1 MVYFNFIEQILI
13 SALIL
18 VCIGSFS
25 WELSKRFKLVLK
37 GEGTL
42 PFDNIPARLWRVFE
56 EFLLQKKVL
65 QQRFIPGL
73 MHAFVFWGFIA
84 FALIT
89 IDHFFRGYN
98 SALFTDN
105 TRYFYS
111 LAFGIPWSFLVLIGI
126 LYLAYRRFY
135 IRPKYLGE
143 KISYTSGIVAIFIS
157 TLMITYMIDAYWIV
171 YDSHPS
177 SLIFKINW
185 WIHAILILLF
195 LFLIPRSKHLH
206 LVLSPINIFFKS
218 FDTPNHRAVPIDME
232 GDEEELEKLL
242 TGMGKLT
249 KSQTL
254 DIFSCV
260 ECGRCTEVCPANRGG
275 GVLDPKHNFILD
287 LKNPIMETN
296 SVDVVGNINVE
307 AGWECTS
314 CQACTEACP
323 VGNEVEKA
331 DETRNLQ
338 VLVEGNVPQEYQ
350 KLFMNLQT
358 TGNTEGATSSTLSQ
372 KLPIYDGTQDFV
384 LWLGCFSKYAL
395 DPKYGDSVISLTK
408 ILDKAKI
415 TYGILAKEKCTG
427 EPANKLGDKLTY
439 NMLMQ
444 ENLETLKEVK
454 KIITMCPHCSINLG
468 TEYAKYEKI
477 EYEVYHHTEVIEDLI
492 KNKKITVNKNNND
505 KVTFHDPCNLSR
517 GMNVTKAPRTAIN
530 ASCSDF
536 KELDENG
543 KNTLCCGAGGGLW
556 WKKETVGKTHLV
568 RAEQVI
574 ESGSDTVVTGCSF
587 CYGMMNQGLGPLT
600 PQDQKPIKVKDVA
613 DLVAENLS

>member
-1 MVYFNFIEQILI
+1 MFSLVEQISLSI
-13 SALIL
+13 LLIL
-18 VCIGSFS
+18 CLSSFS
-25 WELSKRFKLVLK
+25 WELIKRFKIVFK
-37 GEGTL
+37 GSGSL
-42 PFDNIPARLWRVFE
+42 PFDNFGLRFGRVFS
-56 EFLLQKKVL
+56 EFFLQKKVL

-84 FALIT
+84 FSLIT
-89 IDHFFRGYN
+89 IDHFLRGFN
-98 SALFTDN
+98 
-105 TRYFYS
+105 
-111 LAFGIPWSFLVLIGI
+111 LAFFSDSTRWYYGLIFGLPWSLLVLIGI

-135 IRPKYLGE
+135 IRPKFLGE
-143 KISYTSGIVAIFIS
+143 KISYTSAVVTIFIS
-157 TLMITYMIDAYWIV
+157 ILMLTYIVDAYWII
-171 YDSHPS
+171 SNAHPS
-177 SLIFKINW
+177 NLIFKINW
-185 WIHAILILLF
+185 WIHAVLILGF

-218 FDTPNHRAVPIDME
+218 FNMPDHTPVPIDME
-232 GDEEELEKLL
+232 GSEEELESLL
-242 TGMGKLT
+242 SNMDRLSK
-249 KSQTL
+249 KQTL

-275 GVLDPKHNFILD
+275 GKLDPKHHFILD
-287 LKNPIMETN
+287 LKDYIIDKND
-296 SVDVVGNINVE
+296 VDVINNIDVE

-323 VGNEVEKA
+323 VGNHVEKS
-331 DETRNLQ
+331 DEIRNMQ

-358 TGNTEGATSSTLSQ
+358 TGNTEGASSSALSDQ
-372 KLPIYDGTQDFV
+372 LPIYDGSQEYV
-384 LWLGCFSKYAL
+384 LWLGCFAKYAL
-395 DPKYGDSVISLTK
+395 DPKYGESVLNLAK
-408 ILDKAKI
+408 ILDSANT

-444 ENLETLKEVK
+444 ENLETLKNVK

-477 EYEVYHHTEVIEDLI
+477 EYEVYHHTQVIEDLI
-492 KNKKITVNKNNND
+492 KNKKITINKNNND

-517 GMNVTKAPRTAIN
+517 GMNEVSAPRTAIK
-530 ASCSDF
+530 ASCNNF
-536 KELDENG
+536 NELDENG

-556 WKKETVGKTHLV
+556 WKKETQGRAHLV

-600 PQDQKPIKVKDVA
+600 PQDQEPIKVKDIS
-613 DLVAENLS
+613 DLVAENLV

>member
-1 MVYFNFIEQILI
+1 MIFTSIEQLFL
-13 SALIL
+13 SLLIL
-18 VCIGSFS
+18 LCAGSFS
-25 WELSKRFKLVLK
+25 WEIIKRFKIVLK
-37 GEGTL
+37 GNGTL
-42 PFDNIPARLWRVFE
+42 PFDQLGARLFRVFS
-56 EFLLQKKVL
+56 EFFLQSKVL
-65 QQRFIPGL
+65 KQRFIPGL

-84 FALIT
+84 FSLIT
-89 IDHFFRGYN
+89 VDHFFRGFN
-98 SALFTDN
+98 TNLFSES
-105 TRYFYS
+105 TRLYYS
-111 LAFGIPWSFLVLIGI
+111 YIFGIPWSLLVLIGI

-135 IRPKYLGE
+135 QKPKFLGD
-143 KISYTSGIVAIFIS
+143 KVSYTSAVVTFFIS
-157 TLMITYMIDAYWIV
+157 VLMITYMIDAYWIINKI
-171 YDSHPS
+171 HPS
-177 SLIFKINW
+177 VTTFKINW
-185 WIHAILILLF
+185 WIHASLILAF

-206 LVLSPINIFFKS
+206 LVLAPINIFFKS
-218 FDTPNHRAVPIDME
+218 FNLPNHSAVPIDME

-242 TGMGKLT
+242 SNMDRLSK
-249 KSQTL
+249 KQTL

-275 GVLDPKHNFILD
+275 GILDPKHNFILD

-296 SVDVVGNINVE
+296 DVNVIGNINVE

-331 DETRNLQ
+331 DEIRNLQ

-358 TGNTEGATSSTLSQ
+358 TGNTEGASSSNLAN
-372 KLPIYDGTQDFV
+372 KLPKFDGSQEFV
-384 LWLGCFSKYAL
+384 LWLGCFAKYEL
-395 DPKYGDSVISLTK
+395 DPKYGDSVMNLTK
-408 ILDKAKI
+408 ILDKGKM
-415 TYGILAKEKCTG
+415 TYGVLAKEKCTG

-454 KIITMCPHCSINLG
+454 KVITMCPHCSVNLG
-468 TEYAKYEKI
+468 VEYAKYSKI
-477 EYEVYHHTEVIEDLI
+477 EYEVFHHTQIIEELI
-492 KNKKITVNKNNND
+492 KTNRISVNKNNDD

-517 GMNVTKAPRTAIN
+517 GMSVVDAPRTAIK
-530 ASCSDF
+530 ASCNNF
-536 KELDENG
+536 NELEENG

-556 WKKETVGKTHLV
+556 WKKETKGRAHLV

-574 ESGSDTVVTGCSF
+574 ESGNDTVVTGCSF

-600 PQDQKPIKVKDVA
+600 PTDQKQIKVKDIA
-613 DLVAENLS
+613 DIVAENLS